1 MCQLRH
7 HMVNMVRFV
16 AHNLRVSNTLFVLIN
31 IITLAFFLCMFLA
44 SIPFDLYPL
53 QMSLLTIFYSSA
65 NDEVWTPPSVG
76 GPVLPVALSATRTMQ
91 TSSSMPTRTGKT
103 LFCYIL

>member
-1 MCQLRH
+1 
-7 HMVNMVRFV
+7 MVNMVMVV
-16 AHNLRVSNTLFVLIN
+16 AHNLRVSSTLFVFIN
-31 IITLAFFLCMFLA
+31 IITLTFFLWTFLA

-53 QMSLLTIFYSSA
+53 QMPLLTILYSSA
-65 NDEVWTPPSVG
+65 HDEVRTPPSVG
-76 GPVLPVALSATRTMQ
+76 DPVLPATLWATRTMQ